1 MIDLVQQ
8 GLKSQDIDYT
18 YIVGRVAS
26 TGDRY
31 QMIKI
36 VILSSNWYLY
46 CMSNLLVILWIFR

>member
-36 VILSSNWYLY
+36 VILSSN
-46 CMSNLLVILWIFR
+46 